1 MTHKCQAVD
10 VVLLRGHP
18 KLSCRA
24 GVGEGGEH
32 KDLARP
38 QENKQQVL
46 RKTVDHRLKDL
57 GGSRRYMG
65 VEGPTQAGSL
75 DSVV

>member
-1 MTHKCQAVD
+1 MCRGTEIVDTGQTHKCQAVD
-10 VVLLRGHP
+10 VLLLRGNP

-38 QENKQQVL
+38 Q
-46 RKTVDHRLKDL
+46 
-57 GGSRRYMG
+57 
-65 VEGPTQAGSL
+65 
-75 DSVV
+75 